1 MEELEAKKLKFTHFK
16 ITKELWSSTRL
27 GANSKLL
34 LGYLLMTKKRILYAD
49 THYLGGISNLSKTT
63 IANSLRELED
73 NYYISLYNKPG
84 TRYNLTIIHD
94 IAFKDFKYDMKKISE
109 NWHFIKD
116 EKDKNKLIKRACACS
131 ETMYLFSEVYKKGE
145 NKNE

>member
-27 GANSKLL
+27 GANAKLL

-49 THYLGGISNLSKTT
+49 THYLAGISNLSKTT

-73 NYYISLYNKPG
+73 NFYISLYNKPG

-94 IAFKDFKYDMKKISE
+94 VAFKEFKYNVKNITE

-116 EKDKNKLIKRACACS
+116 EHDKNKLIKKACASS
-131 ETMYLFSEVYKKGE
+131 EPMYLFSKVYIKPNAQE
-145 NKNE
+145 E